1 MKLQTKTILPVIIF
15 ILALILLV
23 YMITQEGEMGALPLL
38 ILLLSGIWMIYN
50 FLQMRK
56 TRK

>member
-1 MKLQTKTILPVIIF
+1 MKLKTKAVLPLSVFAVGLLIIG
-15 ILALILLV
+15 